1 VPSIC
6 FSLLSVDEEALE
18 CAEQMSK
25 SCENL
30 IKQAASCQNQLR
42 KDRLFDLMNTIK
54 FCELDEYEER
64 KNTNLDYEIV
74 LKNIKCEIDSLNLQN
89 KTYFGDDMKML
100 IEYYEQCC
108 KRLNQL
114 IEKSQIKGK
123 IPTQTFS
130 FLRLFYDY
138 LFEDERNKFES
149 KLNSDVECLEM
160 KLKYLHDK
168 FSQMERTEKPKQ
180 LSHMDYIEKLIAQY
194 QVRN

>member
-1 VPSIC
+1 MPSIC

-18 CAEQMSK
+18 CADQMSK

-30 IKQAASCQNQLR
+30 IKQAASFQNQLR

-64 KNTNLDYEIV
+64 KSTNLDYEIV